1 MPKNKNLD
9 QVIGGSFEELNTEDM
24 EQAQGAGDV
33 NAETVPIAVSIATI
47 ASAIY
52 SSKKC

>member
-1 MPKNKNLD
+1 MRGNKFLGD
-9 QVIGGSFEELNTEDM
+9 AFEELNTEDM